1 MEFRQSEPNPL
12 AEKNEAANLIQPQT
26 VDLLQSQK
34 DLFVNLTISKL
45 NEEVIVDN
53 IRGSESIS
61 ELFEF
66 QVNFS
71 SANNEINAEKIL
83 GSSATLHFKSNNH
96 EKFINGIITQFAQE
110 TTSKYV
116 FIMRP
121 KLWLLSLDNNC
132 RIFQKKSTM
141 KIVKEILDEYKI
153 ESSISKIKDGS
164 REYCVQYNESSFN
177 FISRLMEDE
186 GICYYF
192 KHEKGKHTLIVRE
205 GLDSKQ
211 TLKAKAEFIKATH
224 KICPLGKVFNTS
236 KNTFM
241 NVSGYSAADYNYQN
255 SKTKLFSKLE
265 TKWKGQTFFYEYP
278 GGFSQAS
285 EGELLSKR
293 RVQEIECKHIVL
305 RGESTI
311 PDFTPGTTFE
321 LTDHHAKSFN
331 DSYTLYKV
339 EHIFDRSEKNGFVYR
354 NRFLALPKGTE
365 FRPARKTQKPR
376 IYGNQT
382 AVVVCPAK
390 TEINRGK
397 YCSVKVHFHW
407 DQYWDKQSPKV
418 KDTGDCSCWIRVA
431 QLISGSNWGAIYV
444 PRVGQEVVVSFLE
457 GDPDKPL
464 VVGCVYNDQFKPPYS
479 ESEQKI
485 STMKSVTF
493 TDDKGFNEIRFN
505 DEKEKEEIFI
515 HAQKDMKTDIV
526 NSRETTIEEDNDKLD
541 ILKGSRSIKLHAKDN
556 KKKADYSLELVKGN
570 QSILLK
576 EGKSSF
582 TIKKGDS
589 TIQLDEGNSSIT
601 LKKGDSSIKLQKGN
615 LSIDINGDCTLKMSG
630 NLLIKTGKNI
640 DIKASKEIDVKS
652 GNAMKL
658 QAGQGLTAKAG
669 TAIKAQAGTGLTI
682 KAGTTATFQAGAS
695 MNIKST
701 MSMNIKANVNINL
714 KSMGVLKAEGVGM
727 TNVTGALVQ
736 LNGKGVSSFRAPMLT
751 VGGGM
756 ISFG

>member
-1 MEFRQSEPNPL
+1 MMEFRQSQQNPL
-12 AEKNEAANLIQPQT
+12 ATKNEAANLVQPQT

-45 NEEVIVDN
+45 NEEVVVN
-53 IRGSESIS
+53 NVVGSESIS

-66 QVNFS
+66 QINFS
-71 SANNEINAEKIL
+71 STNREINAEDIL

-121 KLWLLSLDNNC
+121 KLWLLSLDSNC

-153 ESSISKIKDGS
+153 ESSISKCKEGS

-192 KHEKGKHTLIVRE
+192 KHEKGKHILVIRDS
-205 GLDSKQ
+205 LDSKQ
-211 TLKAKAEFIKATH
+211 TLKTKAEFIKATH

-241 NVSGYSAADYNYQN
+241 NVSSYSTADYNYQN

-265 TKWKGQTFFYEYP
+265 TKWKGQTLFYEYP

-311 PDFTPGTTFE
+311 PDFSPGTTFE
-321 LTDHHAKSFN
+321 LTSHHAKSFN
-331 DSYTLYKV
+331 DSYVLYKV

-365 FRPARKTQKPR
+365 FRPARKTQKPK

-479 ESEQKI
+479 ESQQKI
-485 STMKSVTF
+485 STMKTVTF
-493 TDDKGFNEIRFN
+493 TNDKGFNEIRFN
-505 DEKEKEEIFI
+505 DEKEKEEIFV
-515 HAQKDMKTDIV
+515 HAQKDVKVDVI
-526 NSRETTIEEDNDKLD
+526 D
-541 ILKGSRSIKLHAKDN
+541 GSHSTKLHAEPG
-556 KKKADYSLELVKGN
+556 KKVTHSLEIVKGDK
-570 QSILLK
+570 SVLL
-576 EGKSSF
+576 
-582 TIKKGDS
+582 KKGDS
-589 TIQLDEGNSSIT
+589 KYTIEKGNSTIQIDEGNSSIT
-601 LKKGDSSIKLQKGN
+601 LKKGNSTIKMDEGNSSITLKKGSSTIKMDDGNSSITLKKGNSSIKLQKGN
-615 LSIDINGDCTLKMSG
+615 LSIDINGDCSLKMSG
-630 NLLIKTGKNI
+630 NLLIKANNI
-640 DIKASKEIDVKS
+640 DIKGKREIEVNT

-669 TAIKAQAGTGLTI
+669 TSMTISSNLKMNIKTN
-682 KAGTTATFQAGAS
+682 AS
-695 MNIKST
+695 MN
-701 MSMNIKANVNINL
+701 L
-714 KSMGVLKAEGVGM
+714 KSIGVLKAEGTGM
-727 TNVTGALVQ
+727 INVTGATVQ
-736 LNGKGVSSFRAPMLT
+736 INGKGVSSFRAPAIT

-756 ISFG
+756 VSLG

>member
-1 MEFRQSEPNPL
+1 MEFRQSQADSW
-12 AEKNEAANLIQPQT
+12 AEKNEAANLVQSQV
-26 VDLLQSQK
+26 VDLSQSQK

-45 NEEVIVDN
+45 NEEVIVNN

-71 SANNEINAEKIL
+71 STNKEINAEKIL
-83 GSSATLHFKSNNH
+83 GSSATLHFKSDNH
-96 EKFINGIITQFAQE
+96 ERFINGIITQFAQE

-116 FIMRP
+116 LIMRP

-153 ESSISKIKDGS
+153 ESSISKCKDGS

-177 FISRLMEDE
+177 FVSRLMEDE

-192 KHEKGKHTLIVRE
+192 KHEKGKHILVIRE

-211 TLKAKAEFIKATH
+211 ILKAKAKFIKATH

-241 NVSGYSAADYNYQN
+241 NVSGYSAADYNYQK

-265 TKWKGQTFFYEYP
+265 TKWKGQTLFYEYP

-311 PDFTPGTTFE
+311 PDFATGTTFE
-321 LTDHHAKSFN
+321 LTDHYAKSFN
-331 DSYTLYKV
+331 GSYTLYKV

-365 FRPARKTQKPR
+365 FRPARKTQKPK

-382 AVVVCPAK
+382 AVIVCPAK

-431 QLISGSNWGAIYV
+431 QLMSGSNWGAIYV

-479 ESEQKI
+479 ESQQKI

-541 ILKGSRSIKLHAKDN
+541 IFKGSRSIKLHAKDN

-589 TIQLDEGNSSIT
+589 TVQLDEGNSSIT
-601 LKKGDSSIKLQKGN
+601 LKKGNSSIKLQKGN

-630 NLLIKTGKNI
+630 NLLIKAGKNI
-640 DIKASKEIDVKS
+640 DIKASKQVDVKS

-658 QAGQGLTAKAG
+658 QAGQGLNAKAG
-669 TAIKAQAGTGLTI
+669 QGVTI
-682 KAGTTATFQAGAS
+682 KAGANATFQSGAK
-695 MNIKST
+695 MNIKSAV
-701 MSMNIKANVNINL
+701 SMNVKANASMNL
-714 KSMGVLKAEGVGM
+714 KSVGMLKAESMG
-727 TNVTGALVQ
+727 TTDVTGASVKIT
-736 LNGKGVSSFRAPMLT
+736 GKLMSSLRSPMHNM
-751 VGGGM
+751 GGG
-756 ISFG
+756 IVKLG